1 MAKRSGSRGKAA
13 APRKPRS
20 AAKDSSFEVEEAGAE
35 AAAEGGA
42 HGLETGLVFFTF
54 ICLLLGFVLIQMRMA
69 EHGAGLFG

>member
-1 MAKRSGSRGKAA
+1 MAKRSGSRSKPA
-13 APRKPRS
+13 APRKSRG
-20 AAKDSSFEVEEAGAE
+20 AAKESAFEVEEAGAE
-35 AAAEGGA
+35 AAEGTA